1 MTGRELQRLLET
13 VDVDVQHRLVRQLPG
28 GAELFP
34 ALSQGRISPR
44 ASADEILGLLERHG
58 LLAVAVDLFPAVI
71 ESERQ
76 RRRAT
81 VLAAIRSRCD
91 GRRFVLR
98 GLGKLRIL
106 LKDVYLEPQ
115 LRFQGAHQSD
125 ELEPVGRT
133 EGKSCAR
140 DSAAPA
146 TRQTLDAWLLRDDRA
161 RLLTVF
167 GEMGAGKSAVLLHQ
181 EARSLQRAE
190 QDRSAAI
197 AFLVEASKLARSAS
211 LNAAIAE
218 RLGLAESHVSS
229 VLADPETRWV
239 VLLDGADEVRSA
251 VIEEQLEMLTRSSA
265 TAIVVTSRPVYRFP
279 AFHGETA
286 ALVPWDESDLQRFL
300 DMCASSAGAEVAAMR
315 RLLERQS
322 LPFLANPLAATMCLL
337 VAREESAMLG
347 NRSRILGVLI
357 ERLFE
362 QYARER
368 STTVV
373 ERPLSWAEVAPLVC
387 ELAHEFVRGELALTF
402 ENVRQLLR
410 RKPRGVHQVHTVEGF
425 FDSELGIFVQVD
437 GGYEFAFRGIAEFL
451 AGLHLLQDDEAMVR
465 AANTT
470 WGQQPVRQA
479 IGWIH
484 ASDSK
489 RAEGLIAGLLR
500 GEEQEWVGMQHR
512 HLRRIIVATQIA
524 VDLGESMP
532 HASLLA
538 EAVTRRLCDEC
549 STWVGARMAE
559 AVRALSRVGGP
570 VIRQL
575 LATAHALLQGERRPR
590 AGYFAWLAKSHPSH
604 EYSYW
609 ITVLFERDAHVRMV
623 AIAELEK
630 VVDQP
635 VVQHFL
641 LTMLFDDGS
650 VEFDHVAY
658 SAGHALRAAPRDE
671 RFAAVRERLQWIV
684 GLKAQIPSSAAALAL
699 HPGEAPLEALVLA
712 LKEGI
717 LDGPRYVQAVSE
729 LAGLDEGRRLLD
741 THWKDWQEKLR
752 DSVQHVRPVAPPM
765 TQVAVPSGVARWSL
779 AHALV
784 PGLGHANA
792 AQLGVLLTD
801 GEFVH
806 ECTHDFASVPADV
819 VEQLLGRPDRWS
831 LCANAIAELSARI
844 ERDSIHGDS
853 LIARGEALLTGP
865 ASRADFYSFPGRA
878 LEGRVRAGD
887 AAALRVYGAWLPR
900 SGYAGGRSEGY
911 DEFPTDICS
920 ISEIRQALLPCIE
933 DSASESG
940 RSGPAALVLARFPA
954 VWSERPDVWA
964 KVEGLLTRIHIPL
977 GAEQWHEFD
986 WLRTCLR
993 GVEIPADT
1001 RSRLITLLAAV
1012 MTHYPAGRGDE
1023 HFFWRQKMGDVLR
1036 FVVARGL
1043 VAELAEPLRA
1053 MAGIQQPPVCPTLQ
1067 LHAVCVAW
1075 PLLAPTVRIERSTY
1089 LASTLGDQ
1097 HALGEIPTNEVR
1109 GVIDVATDAWS
1120 KACEALVDNRA
1131 FRYFP
1136 AHSEALRIVLECLP
1150 VAARRATLTKWLR
1163 LVHSW
1168 PLPWISDGW
1177 GRNLHRPLDEA
1188 WRMLFDAG
1196 LDLEEFEPQ
1205 ADVRIED
1212 QGQ

>member
-13 VDVDVQHRLVRQLPG
+13 VDVDVQHRLVLQLPE
-28 GAELFP
+28 GADLVP

-44 ASADEILGLLERHG
+44 ASADEIVGLLERHG
-58 LLAVAVDLFPAVI
+58 LLEVAVDLFPAVI
-71 ESERQ
+71 DTERQ
-76 RRRAT
+76 RRRAR
-81 VLAAIRSRCD
+81 VLAAIRGRCD
-91 GRRFVLR
+91 ARPFVLR

-115 LRFQGAHQSD
+115 LRFQGARQSD

-133 EGKSCAR
+133 EGKTCAQ
-140 DSAAPA
+140 DSAALA

-161 RLLTVF
+161 RLLTVL
-167 GEMGAGKSAVLLHQ
+167 GEMGAGKSVMLLHQ

-190 QDRSAAI
+190 EDPSAAI
-197 AFLVEASKLARSAS
+197 AFLVEAGKLARSAS
-211 LNAAIAE
+211 PSAAIAE
-218 RLGLAESHVSS
+218 RLGLAESDVSS

-315 RLLERQS
+315 GLLNRQS

-410 RKPRGVHQVHTVEGF
+410 RQPRGVHQVHTVEGF
-425 FDSELGIFVQVD
+425 LDSELGIFVQVD

-451 AGLHLLQDDEAMVR
+451 AGLHLLEDDAALVR

-470 WGQQPVRQA
+470 WGQEPVRQA

-489 RAEGLIAGLLR
+489 RAAELVAGLLR
-500 GEEQEWVGMQHR
+500 GEEQECVGLQHR
-512 HLRRIIVATQIA
+512 HLRRIIVATQVA
-524 VDLGESMP
+524 VDLGEGMP

-538 EAVTRRLCDEC
+538 EAVARRLCDER
-549 STWVGARMAE
+549 STWVGVRMAE

-570 VIRQL
+570 VFQQL
-575 LATAHALLQGERRPR
+575 LATAYTLLQGGRRPR
-590 AGYFAWLAKSHPSH
+590 AGHFEWLAKNHSLP
-604 EYSYW
+604 EYGHW
-609 ITVLFERDAHVRMV
+609 IDVLFEREAQVRMV
-623 AIAELEK
+623 AIAQLEA

-635 VVQHFL
+635 VVQHVL
-641 LTMLFDDGS
+641 LTMLFDDGG
-650 VEFDHVAY
+650 VEYARVAY
-658 SAGHALRAAPRDE
+658 CAGHALRAALRDE
-671 RFAAVRERLQWIV
+671 RFAQVREGLKGIV
-684 GLKAQIPSSAAALAL
+684 GLGAQIPSSAAALAL
-699 HPGEAPLEALVLA
+699 RPGEAPAEALVLA
-712 LKEGI
+712 LKDGI
-717 LDGPRYVQAVSE
+717 PDGPRYVQAVSE
-729 LAGLDEGRRLLD
+729 LAGSDEGRRLLD
-741 THWKDWQEKLR
+741 AHWKGWEEKLHA
-752 DSVQHVRPVAPPM
+752 SVQHVRPAALPLTEVP
-765 TQVAVPSGVARWSL
+765 VPSAVARRNL
-779 AHALV
+779 AHALA
-784 PGLGHANA
+784 PGLDRAA
-792 AQLGVLLTD
+792 SAQLGVLLAD
-801 GEFVH
+801 DEFAH
-806 ECTHDFASVPADV
+806 ECTHDFTAAPANV
-819 VEQLLGRPDRWS
+819 VEQLLLRPGRWS
-831 LCANAIAELSARI
+831 LCANAIAELAARI
-844 ERDSIHGDS
+844 ERDPSHGDS
-853 LIARGEALLTGP
+853 LLARVEELSTGS
-865 ASRADFYSFPGRA
+865 ASNADFYSFPGRA

-887 AAALRVYGAWLPR
+887 AAALRAYVAWLPR
-900 SGYAGGRSEGY
+900 STYAEGISDGY
-911 DEFPTDICS
+911 DEFPGDICS
-920 ISEIRQALLPCIE
+920 IPEVKLALLPCIE
-933 DSASESG
+933 AALSEIW
-940 RSGPAALVLARFPA
+940 RSGPAALVFARFPA

-964 KVEGLLTRIHIPL
+964 KVEGLLSRMQIPL
-977 GAEQWHEFD
+977 GAEQWRELD
-986 WLRTCLR
+986 WLLTCLR

-1001 RSRLITLLAAV
+1001 RSRLNTLLAAV
-1012 MTHYPAGRGDE
+1012 MTHHPAGRGDE
-1023 HFFWRQKMGDVLR
+1023 HFFWHRKIGEVLR
-1036 FVVARGL
+1036 FIVARGL
-1043 VAELAEPLRA
+1043 VAELAEPLHA

-1075 PLLAPTVRIERSTY
+1075 PLLAPAVRIERSTY

-1097 HALGEIPTNEVR
+1097 HALGEIPTSELR
-1109 GVIDVATDAWS
+1109 GAIDVATDAWS
-1120 KACEALVDNRA
+1120 KACEALVDNRG

-1136 AHSEALRIVLECLP
+1136 AHSAALRIVLECLP

-1163 LVHSW
+1163 QAHSW
-1168 PLPWISDGW
+1168 PLPWISDEW
-1177 GRNLHRPLDEA
+1177 GHNLHRPLDEA

-1196 LDLEEFEPQ
+1196 LDVEEFERL
-1205 ADVRIED
+1205 ADMRIEY
-1212 QGQ
+1212 QGP